1 LSIICELISSCGIIC
16 RKNEPMSEHTTF
28 KIGGPAD
35 VFIEPRNEEE
45 AAKAVSICRENNIP
59 ISIIGNGSNLLVSDD
74 GIEGAVICFGHRF
87 SEITVDGCEI
97 YAESGALLSHVCIAA
112 GDNDLEGLEFAFGIP
127 GAVGGAV
134 FMNAGA
140 YDGEVKDVITS
151 IRVLEADGTISEVPA
166 SEAGFS
172 YRMSRFQSEP
182 ERVILGAKFS
192 LKKGDGEAIR
202 EKMRE
207 ISHKRKSKQPLEYP
221 SAGSAFKRPEGY
233 FAAALIDSCGLK
245 GVSVGGAQV
254 SEKHAGFIINRG
266 GATAS
271 DVLGLVE
278 LVKERVYA
286 EKKVILTP
294 EIRKL
299 GR

>member
-1 LSIICELISSCGIIC
+1 
-16 RKNEPMSEHTTF
+16 M
-28 KIGGPAD
+28 
-35 VFIEPRNEEE
+35 
-45 AAKAVSICRENNIP
+45 
-59 ISIIGNGSNLLVSDD
+59 
-74 GIEGAVICFGHRF
+74 
-87 SEITVDGCEI
+87 
-97 YAESGALLSHVCIAA
+97 LSHVCIAA
-112 GDNDLEGLEFAFGIP
+112 GDNGLTGLEFAFGIP

-151 IRVLEADGTISEVPA
+151 IRVLESDGSISVLPA

-172 YRMSRFQSEP
+172 YRTSRFQSEP
-182 ERVILGAKFS
+182 ERIVLGAEFS
-192 LKKGDGEAIR
+192 LEKGNAEAIK
-202 EKMRE
+202 ETMHE
-207 ISHKRKSKQPLEYP
+207 ISQKRKSKQPLEYP

-245 GVSVGGAQV
+245 GASVGKAEV
-254 SEKHAGFIINRG
+254 SQKHAGFIINLG
-266 GATAS
+266 GATAK
-271 DVLGLVE
+271 DVLDLIE

-286 EKKVILTP
+286 EKKVVLTP

>member
-1 LSIICELISSCGIIC
+1 MSKICELISFCGISC
-16 RKNEPMSEHTTF
+16 RENELMSEHTTF

-35 VFIEPRNEEE
+35 IFIEPKTEEE
-45 AAKAVSICRENNIP
+45 AEKAVSICRANNVP
-59 ISIIGNGSNLLVSDD
+59 ITVIGNGSNLLVSDD
-74 GIEGAVICFGHRF
+74 GIEGAVICFGREF
-87 SEITVDGCEI
+87 SEITVEGTEI
-97 YAESGALLSHVCIAA
+97 YAQSGALLSHVCIAA
-112 GDNDLEGLEFAFGIP
+112 GENDLEGLEFAFGIP

-151 IRVLEADGTISEVPA
+151 IRVLEADGSIIDIPA
-166 SEAGFS
+166 ADAGFS

-182 ERVILGAKFS
+182 ERIILGAKFS
-192 LKKGDGEAIR
+192 LKKGNGEAIR

-207 ISHKRKSKQPLEYP
+207 ISQKRKSKQPLEYP
-221 SAGSAFKRPEGY
+221 SAGSAFKRPKGY

-245 GVSVGGAQV
+245 GASVGGAQV

-266 GATAS
+266 GATAR
-271 DVLGLVE
+271 DVLGLIE
-278 LVKERVYA
+278 LVKDRVYA
-286 EKKVILTP
+286 EKEVILTP